1 MLPPLHLPWEEP
13 ARASWAE
20 ASASTSPASSPRS
33 TARRLPLSQ
42 RPSLIVEAPDPAAL
56 RGGTRRTLLRALRQL
71 RAPAGPELLVGCE
84 HLLGPVYARFFLRS
98 MQANALV
105 SGMAPLIPTLRF
117 EWHPLERLHRLPEE
131 AAFRAQR
138 LCRHCL
144 NVLSSFAASMDAH
157 YIQRVHLLAQ
167 HRAHVGFGPQAVLTF

>member
-98 MQANALV
+98 MQASQGVAD
-105 SGMAPLIPTLRF
+105 APC
-117 EWHPLERLHRLPEE
+117 LP
-131 AAFRAQR
+131 
-138 LCRHCL
+138 
-144 NVLSSFAASMDAH
+144 SF
-157 YIQRVHLLAQ
+157 L
-167 HRAHVGFGPQAVLTF
+167 